1 MFHIEERIKK
11 AATKVKRDPGE
22 IVLLAVSKNQPI
34 EKIDF
39 FYRKGLQY
47 FGENR
52 VQELREKYRQR
63 PDIGWHFIGH
73 LQRNKVKYL
82 LRMDNCVL
90 IHSLD
95 SWSLAEEINRRAARH
110 NRVMPVLL
118 EVNVA
123 GERNKQG
130 IRVEEVEDFLAEARN
145 LNNMEIRGL
154 MTMAPYVETPE
165 EVRPVFNK
173 LAAIRKEM
181 KEKGFNLRELS
192 MGMSNDFEVA
202 IEEGATIVRIGT
214 SLFGLREVEE
224 IQREV

>member
-1 MFHIEERIKK
+1 M
-11 AATKVKRDPGE
+11 
-22 IVLLAVSKNQPI
+22 
-34 EKIDF
+34 
-39 FYRKGLQY
+39 
-47 FGENR
+47 
-52 VQELREKYRQR
+52 
-63 PDIGWHFIGH
+63 
-73 LQRNKVKYL
+73 
-82 LRMDNCVL
+82 
-90 IHSLD
+90 
-95 SWSLAEEINRRAARH
+95 
-110 NRVMPVLL
+110 
-118 EVNVA
+118 
-123 GERNKQG
+123 
-130 IRVEEVEDFLAEARN
+130 AEARN